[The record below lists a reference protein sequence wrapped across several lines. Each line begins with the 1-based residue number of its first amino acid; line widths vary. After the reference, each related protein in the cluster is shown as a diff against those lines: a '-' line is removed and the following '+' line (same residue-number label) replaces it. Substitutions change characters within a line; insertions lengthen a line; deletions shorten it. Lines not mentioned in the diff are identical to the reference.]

1 MPPTDTNQ
9 SVQKAQSI
17 LDKLVE
23 DNIIDRTLHSIF
35 LSKYKKAIDVL
46 TQSLQNEA
54 VHLNHLQDLTTM
66 IETTEQ
72 TLQSETRKQ
81 SAVAQQ
87 ILRLRTELS
96 ERESC
101 IVTLQDDYTKLSAE
115 ETMLMEEKT
124 LLEHEL
130 TLRRNE
136 YAESLRPRIAALEME
151 NKGTRDS
158 IASMEAIE
166 SNLQAEIALSAKQLD
181 TLVSANNVIEDE
193 LRKITTDKQRA
204 GLLPE
209 KYQRQAALVQQAL
222 NAAQVD
228 AQKREKRYN
237 EVQGSFES
245 AQASLEN
252 INKEIANICNQYT
265 DLRSTALAAC
275 VKETEQHT
283 KELRQIK
290 TQIRT
295 LTEENAVL
303 MLKEKTTKAA
313 KQLDLSNVDNL
324 NKQIKAQQK
333 KIQRVEA
340 LIARNEEA
348 LEPVQKQLKDVA
360 EEISTEKNK
369 AKVTTSKVEAVRGEL
384 HKKMLLLA
392 NSLNVDDD
400 FSKKLL
406 GAADCNKKHQQ
417 TVNEAAAESRELAV
431 QIKVCQSAQQ
441 AETSRLA
448 KLNSNLK
455 QLISELQVKDTEAD
469 RLSIELHNLE
479 SRMADFSIMYEQLKT
494 QKNRLARLSQEAKL
508 AISEIQKKIAVLT
521 SESELLSNES
531 REKSNLLSRQA
542 IDTKDARRKA
552 SQMCQKL
559 ADQKRILRN
568 LHEEVEQHVSEIES
582 LGSLIANAEQQ
593 LFQLRNMYIEAV
605 EQRNYA
611 GIQLVERNDEL
622 CMLYE
627 RLHTQENILRDAE
640 IFMSARE
647 EDLRVLNIMYK
658 ELENERNI
666 VRKDV
671 TTDLPK
677 LIEERASVLQE
688 LAEARADNE
697 QLLLDIRG
705 GACVK
710 DDAKV
715 EILDLTNIYDPQ
727 RAVKPADPDEIL
739 LTNVIDALDDGQG
752 SNELSRTASLKK
764 LNQPLPRIGSLSAGS
779 AGTKSQALDK
789 SATQKQA
796 IRKRTLGKTEPLMA
810 KWNMVGATEPVSQ
823 EKLLAKQRTIEG
835 RMQTVRETLL
845 EKFIFNEEL
854 DRLIAQLQEDIEAAK
869 RAVPAEIT
877 TKLNSTRTQLRGV
890 TRKLMAMVSEVSME
904 QATIMK
910 LKAVAEQLE
919 DTVVAAKERLNMG
932 LAPTDE
938 IEHEW
943 LIAHQHEVEY
953 QHSRMLLEQELASQV
968 PGLVQTTAKPRF
980 DSYMSQESG
989 LPRPYGGR
997 APFAPADP
1005 APNISRFIKK
1015 PGPVAIE
1022 I

>member
-35 LSKYKKAIDVL
+35 LSKYKKAVDVL

-340 LIARNEEA
+340 LISRNEEA

-406 GAADCNKKHQQ
+406 GAADCNKSTSK
-417 TVNEAAAESRELAV
+417 
-431 QIKVCQSAQQ
+431 QSM
-441 AETSRLA
+441 R
-448 KLNSNLK
+448 
-455 QLISELQVKDTEAD
+455 QLQS
-469 RLSIELHNLE
+469 LE
-479 SRMADFSIMYEQLKT
+479 SWRC
-494 QKNRLARLSQEAKL
+494 R
-508 AISEIQKKIAVLT
+508 
-521 SESELLSNES
+521 
-531 REKSNLLSRQA
+531 
-542 IDTKDARRKA
+542 
-552 SQMCQKL
+552 
-559 ADQKRILRN
+559 
-568 LHEEVEQHVSEIES
+568 
-582 LGSLIANAEQQ
+582 
-593 LFQLRNMYIEAV
+593 
-605 EQRNYA
+605 
-611 GIQLVERNDEL
+611 
-622 CMLYE
+622 
-627 RLHTQENILRDAE
+627 
-640 IFMSARE
+640 
-647 EDLRVLNIMYK
+647 
-658 ELENERNI
+658 
-666 VRKDV
+666 
-671 TTDLPK
+671 
-677 LIEERASVLQE
+677 
-688 LAEARADNE
+688 
-697 QLLLDIRG
+697 
-705 GACVK
+705 
-710 DDAKV
+710 
-715 EILDLTNIYDPQ
+715 
-727 RAVKPADPDEIL
+727 
-739 LTNVIDALDDGQG
+739 
-752 SNELSRTASLKK
+752 
-764 LNQPLPRIGSLSAGS
+764 
-779 AGTKSQALDK
+779 
-789 SATQKQA
+789 
-796 IRKRTLGKTEPLMA
+796 
-810 KWNMVGATEPVSQ
+810 
-823 EKLLAKQRTIEG
+823 
-835 RMQTVRETLL
+835 
-845 EKFIFNEEL
+845 
-854 DRLIAQLQEDIEAAK
+854 
-869 RAVPAEIT
+869 
-877 TKLNSTRTQLRGV
+877 
-890 TRKLMAMVSEVSME
+890 
-904 QATIMK
+904 
-910 LKAVAEQLE
+910 
-919 DTVVAAKERLNMG
+919 
-932 LAPTDE
+932 
-938 IEHEW
+938 
-943 LIAHQHEVEY
+943 
-953 QHSRMLLEQELASQV
+953 
-968 PGLVQTTAKPRF
+968 
-980 DSYMSQESG
+980 
-989 LPRPYGGR
+989 
-997 APFAPADP
+997 
-1005 APNISRFIKK
+1005 
-1015 PGPVAIE
+1015 
-1022 I
+1022 